1 MANGSANAFR
11 IRSGG
16 LRPKGLLGLRKG
28 LLVRFYGEGVVS
40 ISKRLYRW

>member
-1 MANGSANAFR
+1 MAVQMLSVYAL
-11 IRSGG
+11 GG

-28 LLVRFYGEGVVS
+28 LLVRFYGEGMVS